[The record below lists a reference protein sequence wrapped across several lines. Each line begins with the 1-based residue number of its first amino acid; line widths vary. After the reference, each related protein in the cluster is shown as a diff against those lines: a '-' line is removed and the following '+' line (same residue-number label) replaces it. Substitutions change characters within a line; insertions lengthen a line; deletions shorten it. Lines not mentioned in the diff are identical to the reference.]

1 MTDPR
6 LQSPAAQ
13 RNRDAILDVLRRVL
27 PERGTV
33 LEIASGTGEHAAHF
47 AVALPGLVFQPS
59 DPVPERRASID
70 AWCEGLANVRKAID
84 FDTTARNVSDI
95 PIAAIFC
102 ANMIHIAPWEAAE
115 GLFFAANQLLSAGQK
130 LVLYGPYR
138 MNGAD
143 TSPGNAAFDTDLRS
157 RNPLWGIRN
166 LEDVA
171 ALAER
176 SGFEAPEITQM
187 PANNLTVV
195 FTRKT

>member
-6 LQSPAAQ
+6 LHSAAAQ

-27 PERGTV
+27 PASGTV
-33 LEIASGTGEHAAHF
+33 LEIASGTGEHVAHF
-47 AVALPGLVFQPS
+47 AAALPRLVFQPS
-59 DPVPERRASID
+59 DPAPERRASID
-70 AWCEGLANVRKAID
+70 AWCAGLANVRPAID

-102 ANMIHIAPWEAAE
+102 ANMIHIAPWEATE
-115 GLFFAANQLLSAGQK
+115 GLFFCANRMLSDSQK

-138 MNGAD
+138 VNGAD
-143 TSPGNAAFDTDLRS
+143 TAPSNAAFDADLRA
-157 RNPLWGIRN
+157 RNPQWGIRD

-176 SGFEAPEITQM
+176 SGFAGPEITQM
-187 PANNLTVV
+187 PANNLTLV
-195 FTRKT
+195 FTRKA